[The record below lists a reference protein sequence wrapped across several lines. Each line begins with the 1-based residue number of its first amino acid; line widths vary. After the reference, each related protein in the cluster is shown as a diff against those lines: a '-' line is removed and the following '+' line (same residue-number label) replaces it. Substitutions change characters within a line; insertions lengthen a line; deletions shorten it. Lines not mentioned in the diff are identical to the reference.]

1 MSDPI
6 IRPPGC
12 RTMNR
17 LRSTKHDWLR
27 HLRVAPVV
35 APVVL
40 ALCLPTGARGQPA
53 TSVDSVSTAHG
64 VHPDRFYPDYRKGR
78 EITLS
83 GVGAGFL
90 VTGLLVQVDDREVP
104 AQGFDPGEI
113 AWSMDRDIVGNSSL
127 DADAASDWTRT
138 AALVFP
144 FVLTLVTG
152 EPGERWRG
160 LGRRSLVY
168 AETFLIRQGFTSLA
182 KTMLGRARPFAYL
195 SPEERP
201 DDSAYDVSRERT
213 FHSMPSGHSS
223 AAWTGAAVGMTEHLL
238 GRPEAS
244 WLERAGVGF
253 LGGALA
259 GMTSALRVE
268 AGQHF
273 PSDVVAGAGIGIAAG
288 VTVPLLHRG
297 EQPLPS
303 SKAWAQMMG
312 GALAGTLLGVLVAQ
326 GY

>member
-1 MSDPI
+1 
-6 IRPPGC
+6 
-12 RTMNR
+12 MNR
-17 LRSTKHDWLR
+17 LRATRHDWVR
-27 HLRVAPVV
+27 HLCV

-53 TSVDSVSTAHG
+53 TNVDSVSTPYG

-90 VTGLLVQVDDREVP
+90 VTGLLVPVDDREVP
-104 AQGFDPGEI
+104 AQGFDPAEI
-113 AWSMDRDIVGNSSL
+113 AWSVDRDIVGNSSL
-127 DADAASDWTRT
+127 DADAASDWTRA

-152 EPGERWRG
+152 HPGERWHG
-160 LGRRSLVY
+160 FARRSLVY
-168 AETFLIRQGFTSLA
+168 AETFLIRQGFTSFA
-182 KTMLGRARPFAYL
+182 KTMLGRARPYAYL
-195 SPEERP
+195 SAEERP
-201 DDSAYDVSRERT
+201 DDSAFDVSRERT
-213 FHSMPSGHSS
+213 FHSMPSGHTS
-223 AAWTGAAVGMTEHLL
+223 AAWTGAALGMTEHLL
-238 GRPEAS
+238 GRSEAS

-273 PSDVVAGAGIGIAAG
+273 PSDVVAGAGIGIATG

>member
-6 IRPPGC
+6 TRPPGC
-12 RTMNR
+12 RTLNR
-17 LRSTKHDWLR
+17 LRSTRHDWVR

-53 TSVDSVSTAHG
+53 TSLDSVPIPHG
-64 VHPDRFYPDYRKGR
+64 VNPDRFYPDYRKGR

-90 VTGLLVQVDDREVP
+90 VTGLLVPVDDREVP

-113 AWSMDRDIVGNSSL
+113 AWSVDRGIVGNNSL

-138 AALVFP
+138 AAQVFP

-160 LGRRSLVY
+160 FGRSSLVY
-168 AETFLIRQGFTSLA
+168 AETFLIGQGFTLLA

-201 DDSAYDVSRERT
+201 DDSAYDVTRERT
-213 FHSMPSGHSS
+213 FRSMPSGHTS
-223 AAWTGAAVGMTEHLL
+223 AAWTGAALGMTEHLL
-238 GRPEAS
+238 RRPEAS

-259 GMTSALRVE
+259 RWRA
-268 AGQHF
+268 
-273 PSDVVAGAGIGIAAG
+273 
-288 VTVPLLHRG
+288 
-297 EQPLPS
+297 
-303 SKAWAQMMG
+303 
-312 GALAGTLLGVLVAQ
+312 
-326 GY
+326 